1 MPVMPTVAQ
10 VGQVPQQAGAM
21 WSHLSMNGNSLKSQ
35 SRIIGAKV
43 TLHQRSQRFSRA
55 IASSASRFVA

>member
-1 MPVMPTVAQ
+1 MK
-10 VGQVPQQAGAM
+10 
-21 WSHLSMNGNSLKSQ
+21 GNSLKSQ